1 MKSKRLKLG
10 QIDLQMCKDFDIIQ
24 AMDYDF
30 QRETLPKPKE
40 KDCRPGTLNNILAPN
55 SPQKFE
61 KKNKSKYKNK

>member
-30 QRETLPKPKE
+30 QSKKI
-40 KDCRPGTLNNILAPN
+40 LNKGRGFAIVFGANPRIDFPYSSA
-55 SPQKFE
+55 
-61 KKNKSKYKNK
+61 